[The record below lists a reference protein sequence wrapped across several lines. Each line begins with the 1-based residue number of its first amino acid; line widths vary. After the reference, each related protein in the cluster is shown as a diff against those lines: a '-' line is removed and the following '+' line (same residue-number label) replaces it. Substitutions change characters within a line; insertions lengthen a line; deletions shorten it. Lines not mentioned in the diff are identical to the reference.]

1 MSTSPVPEFKS
12 NQYEFTDE
20 QNRTI
25 SQLVDGMRTVA
36 TLIQLLG
43 LAFVVFLGL
52 AVYQGMQQGGSH
64 YYGTAAGLGAGALL
78 CLSIGFWTG
87 GSATSFRRIVET
99 KNEDVWHLMN
109 ALESL
114 RNMYGLLRAIILVS
128 LVLIVVG
135 LALAGY
141 AAATRGG

>member
-1 MSTSPVPEFKS
+1 MNTSPPEFKS

-25 SQLVDGMRTVA
+25 SGLVDGMRTVA

-43 LAFVVFLGL
+43 LAFLVFFGL
-52 AVYQGMQQGGSH
+52 TMYQAIQKGAD
-64 YYGTAAGLGAGALL
+64 YGPPAGLGAGALL

-87 GSATSFRRIVET
+87 GSAHSFRRIVET
-99 KNEDVWHLMN
+99 KNEDIWHLMN

-114 RNMYGLLRAIILVS
+114 KNMYGLLRAIILVS

-135 LALAGY
+135 LALAAFAGVR
-141 AAATRGG
+141 AG

>member
-1 MSTSPVPEFKS
+1 MSPSPLPEFKS

-25 SQLVDGMRTVA
+25 SGLADGMRTAA
-36 TLIQLLG
+36 TLVQLLG
-43 LAFVVFLGL
+43 LAFLVLFGL
-52 AVYQGMQQGGSH
+52 SAYQAIKVEGANWGP
-64 YYGTAAGLGAGALL
+64 AAGLGAGALL
-78 CLSIGFWTG
+78 ALSIGFWTG
-87 GSATSFRRIVET
+87 SAAHSFRRIVET

-114 RNMYGLLRAIILVS
+114 RSMYGLLRGIVMIS
-128 LVLIVVG
+128 LFLTVVG

-141 AAATRGG
+141 ALSTRAG

>member
-1 MSTSPVPEFKS
+1 MTPAPAPEFKS

-25 SQLVDGMRTVA
+25 SELAAGMGTVA
-36 TLIQLLG
+36 TLTKLLG
-43 LAFVVFLGL
+43 LAFLVFFGL
-52 AVYQGMQQGGSH
+52 TLYQAIEAKGN
-64 YYGTAAGLGAGALL
+64 YGPAAGLGAATLL

-87 GSATSFRRIVET
+87 GSAGSFRRIVET

-114 RNMYGLLRAIILVS
+114 RNMYGLLRGIVLLS

-135 LALAGY
+135 LGLAAYALANRPG
-141 AAATRGG
+141 